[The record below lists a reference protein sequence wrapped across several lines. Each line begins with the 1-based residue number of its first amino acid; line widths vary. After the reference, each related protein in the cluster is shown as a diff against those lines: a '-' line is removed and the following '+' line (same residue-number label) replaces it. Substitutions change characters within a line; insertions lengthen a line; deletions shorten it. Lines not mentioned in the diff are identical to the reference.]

1 MRSGSDAKGILPSPA
16 QPLLTFAKLLF
27 EKVMTT
33 MAFFKVPRSALLE
46 KLARREQAVRHHL
59 LTLAKLLFEK
69 VITTM
74 NTLIKVPRSALLK
87 KLERREQAARHHLNT
102 EEMAA
107 FVSRSVSRGARK
119 LAINHMAACEGC
131 RKMVANIAD
140 SETHVKD
147 INEPST

>member
-1 MRSGSDAKGILPSPA
+1 MDQTQKIFLSSPA

-33 MAFFKVPRSALLE
+33 MDAFIKVSRSALLE

-74 NTLIKVPRSALLK
+74 NTLIKVPRSALLE
-87 KLERREQAARHHLNT
+87 KLERREQAARRHLNS
-102 EEMAA
+102 EEIAA
-107 FVSRSVSRGARK
+107 FLSRNVSRGAHK
-119 LAINHMAACEGC
+119 LAVNHMAACEDC
-131 RKMVANIAD
+131 RKMVADIAR

-147 INEPST
+147 VNEPST